1 MYERN
6 TRGWVK
12 HLDFIILDILAIT
25 AAFFLAYGLRI
36 GAVSLFENPDYR
48 SFYAVIIG
56 FHILVAFFFRSYAN
70 IIRRGLIVELQE
82 VLKHNILLMGC
93 VLVWIVFTKHTTV
106 YSRLLLLYFSV
117 FVCVFMT
124 VFRAIRKRMV
134 RKQLLSNGRGSEM
147 LVVTTEKMAPF
158 CIRELSKDPY
168 QPFELHGIVLLD
180 AACSGQIIQGVPV
193 VTEAA
198 SLMEYLKSHVVDE
211 VYIQTEVMGEKVN
224 QLARQLLDMGIVV
237 HFDLEAAFEGLP
249 HKQVHA
255 IADRTVVT
263 TSIQAANVVELFLKR
278 AMDICGALVGL
289 VITGIAFV
297 FVAPA
302 IYFRSPGPIFFSQ
315 TRVGRNGRQF
325 KIYKF
330 RSMYMDAE
338 KRKQELMAQN
348 EMQGLMFKMEN
359 DPRIIKGIGNFI
371 RDTSMDELPQFFN
384 ILKGDMSLVG
394 TRPPTLDEFTQYD
407 LHHKVRLS
415 FRPGLTGMWQVSGR
429 SDITDFEE
437 VVRLDEKYI
446 ENWNIWLDIKILLKT
461 VVVVLTRKGS
471 R

>member
-36 GAVSLFENPDYR
+36 GAVNLFEPPDYR
-48 SFYAVIIG
+48 SFYAVILG

-70 IIRRGLIVELQE
+70 IIRRGVVAELQA

-106 YSRLLLLYFSV
+106 YSRLLLLYFSA
-117 FVCVFMT
+117 FACVFMT
-124 VFRAIRKRMV
+124 VFRAARKRMV
-134 RKQLLSNGRGSEM
+134 RKQLLSSGRGSEM
-147 LVVTTEKMAPF
+147 LVVTTEKMAPS
-158 CIRELSKDPY
+158 CIRELTKDPY
-168 QPFELHGIVLLD
+168 QPFALHGIVLLD
-180 AACSGQIIQGVPV
+180 AECSGQVIQGVPV
-193 VTEAA
+193 VAEAR
-198 SLMEYLKSHVVDE
+198 SLLDYLKCHVVDE
-211 VYIQTEVMGEKVN
+211 VYIQTETMGERVN

-263 TSIQAANVVELFLKR
+263 TSIQAANVVELFLNR

-315 TRVGRNGRQF
+315 TRV
-325 KIYKF
+325 
-330 RSMYMDAE
+330 
-338 KRKQELMAQN
+338 
-348 EMQGLMFKMEN
+348 
-359 DPRIIKGIGNFI
+359 
-371 RDTSMDELPQFFN
+371 
-384 ILKGDMSLVG
+384 
-394 TRPPTLDEFTQYD
+394 
-407 LHHKVRLS
+407 
-415 FRPGLTGMWQVSGR
+415 
-429 SDITDFEE
+429 
-437 VVRLDEKYI
+437 
-446 ENWNIWLDIKILLKT
+446 
-461 VVVVLTRKGS
+461 
-471 R
+471 